1 MELFETSK
9 RKDLFMSEDKIFT
22 KSKDRVPT
30 RYLSHATMKNS
41 IVADGCVID
50 GTVEN
55 SIIFRG
61 VSISKNAE
69 VKNCIIMQDSII
81 SPKATL
87 SCCILDKNCVIR
99 EHKTLI
105 GQQDFPL
112 VVSKHRTI

>member
-1 MELFETSK
+1 
-9 RKDLFMSEDKIFT
+9 MSDDKIFT

-30 RYLSHATMKNS
+30 RYLSHASMKNS

-61 VSISKNAE
+61 VTISKDAE
-69 VKNCIIMQDSII
+69 VKNCIIMQDGVI

-87 SCCILDKNCVIR
+87 NCCILDKNCVIR
-99 EHKTLI
+99 ERKTLI
-105 GQQDFPL
+105 GQTDFPL
-112 VVSKHRTI
+112 VVNKHRTI